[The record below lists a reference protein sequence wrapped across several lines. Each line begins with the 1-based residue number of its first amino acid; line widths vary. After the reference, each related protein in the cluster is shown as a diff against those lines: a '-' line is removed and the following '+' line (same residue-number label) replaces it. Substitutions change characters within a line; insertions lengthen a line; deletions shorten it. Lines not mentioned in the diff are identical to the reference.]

1 MNRRRALLLVLFVS
15 LCVGLLPSWPL
26 AAGEPPAL
34 VVVVS
39 VDQLA
44 YEYLQRFAV
53 NFQPGGVFRRAQR
66 QGLWYANCQHRHAYT
81 VTAAGHAVMLT
92 GCYASEHGIVG
103 NAWFDRRLGRS
114 VYCVTDTQEQL
125 VGGQGGTAA
134 SPRTLLVETA
144 GDQLK
149 RVTGGRAKVFG
160 VAIKDRAAVL
170 MAGHRADAAI
180 WLSGSRWVTSTYY
193 RKRPLPWLDR
203 HNQQQSWKK
212 YAGKSWT
219 LLLPREKYL
228 HGPKEDSF
236 GERPGAGLGK
246 DFPHRFDKTPGPQ
259 LLRQLGLSPVGN
271 DLTLEVAR
279 LLVVEEELGQDDVP
293 DLLCIN
299 LSSNDYVGHAFG
311 PGSLEVEDMTYRTDL
326 QLGRFA
332 EFLDQALEGR
342 RWAMFISADH
352 GVAPIPERAVRDGLP
367 AARNSLGTYRGGRL
381 VELQAALEQH
391 LRNRLQGVE
400 KDTPA
405 LIQVVTPGHVY
416 LVEDHPLWKNGLDRV
431 ARRLVRDWLLR
442 HEAVAAA
449 ATRDELLS
457 GDSDTPMLR
466 LLANA
471 YHPRRSGDVLFVLK
485 PYHILGGSAA
495 THGSPWHYD
504 RHVPLVVVFS
514 RGWKV
519 KPRRVMRPVSP
530 AAIGPTVSHLCRV
543 PEPSAAREPVLREL
557 WQQP

>member
-1 MNRRRALLLVLFVS
+1 MRKAWAFNCLLIGLLVCCLLRGS
-15 LCVGLLPSWPL
+15 LVR
-26 AAGEPPAL
+26 AGEPPAL

-44 YEYLQRFAV
+44 YEYLQRFSV
-53 NFQPGGVFRRAQR
+53 NFHQQGIFRRVQQ

-81 VTAAGHAVMLT
+81 VTAAGHAVMLS

-103 NAWFDRRLGRS
+103 NAWFDRKQGRS
-114 VYCVTDTQEQL
+114 VYCVADPEEQL
-125 VGGQGGTAA
+125 VGGQSGTAA
-134 SPRTLLVETA
+134 SPRNLMVDTA

-180 WLSGSRWVTSTYY
+180 WLSGTHWVTSTYY

-203 HNQQQSWKK
+203 HNQQQSWRQ
-212 YAGKSWT
+212 YAGKRWT
-219 LLLPREKYL
+219 LMLPREKYL
-228 HGPKEDSF
+228 HGPEEDSF

-246 DFPHRFDKTPGPQ
+246 DFPHPFDKTPGPQ

-279 LLVVEEELGQDDVP
+279 LLVIEEELGQDDVP

-332 EFLDQALEGR
+332 AFLDQALEGR
-342 RWAMFISADH
+342 RWVMFISADH
-352 GVAPIPERAVRDGLP
+352 GVAPIPERALRDGLP
-367 AARNSLGTYRGGRL
+367 AARNPLGTYRGGRL
-381 VELQAALEQH
+381 VELEAQLEQYLRSH
-391 LRNRLQGVE
+391 LEGVE
-400 KDTPA
+400 KNTPK
-405 LIQVVTPGHVY
+405 LIQAVTAGHVY
-416 LVEDHPLWKNGLDRV
+416 LVQDHPLWKNGLDAV
-431 ARRLVRDWLLR
+431 ARRLVRDWLVQHR
-442 HEAVAAA
+442 AVAAA
-449 ATRDELLS
+449 ATRDQLLS
-457 GDSDTPMLR
+457 GSPTAPMMR

-471 YHPRRSGDVLFVLK
+471 YHPHRSGDVLFVLR
-485 PYHILGGSAA
+485 PYYILGGSAA

-504 RHVPLVVVFS
+504 RHVPLLVAFS
-514 RGWKV
+514 RSWKIQ
-519 KPRRVMRPVSP
+519 PRRVLRPVSP
-530 AAIGPTVSHLCRV
+530 AAIGPTVSHLCGV
-543 PEPSAAREPVLREL
+543 PEPSASREPVLREL
-557 WQQP
+557 QNQP